1 MDGNPVR
8 QISLLGFGEVGG
20 IFGHDFAAAG
30 LGVSTFDILLNAEP
44 SRSEMLAKA
53 KNANVRACDT
63 LEGAIRGA
71 DLVIS
76 AVTASSAADVAASA
90 APFLRAGQIYLD
102 LNSVSPDTKREIART
117 LNESAATFVEAAVM
131 AAVSPQRLKVPML
144 LGGADAAMAAARLQ
158 AIGLNVKPISDRVGV
173 ASAIKMCRSIIIKG
187 LEAITVE
194 SMFTA
199 RRYGAEKLVL
209 ESLAATYPDM
219 GWNGALPDYLISRV
233 AEHGKRRA
241 AEMRE
246 AAQAVADAGLEP
258 LTALATA
265 QRQDW
270 LAQAIAEFSL
280 AVPKGEKF
288 EWQELADAIAKA
300 SSEGYG
306 KNLRENHSGRPSL
319 WCISKDGGFDSATI
333 GNGETDGRKIL
344 PLQNPQGWGT
354 RTIWSPRID
363 WLC

>member
-1 MDGNPVR
+1 MHQEPIR
-8 QISLLGFGEVGG
+8 QIALIGFGEVGG

-30 LGVSTFDILLNAEP
+30 LDVSTFDILLNAGA
-44 SRSEMLAKA
+44 SRSPMLARA
-53 KNANVRACDT
+53 KNDGVRPCDT
-63 LEGAIRGA
+63 LEAAINGA

-76 AVTASSAADVAASA
+76 AVTASSALVAAGSA
-90 APFLRAGQIYLD
+90 APFLHSGQIYLD

-117 LNESAATFVEAAVM
+117 LNESPATFVEAAVM
-131 AAVSPQRLKVPML
+131 APVSPQRLKVPML
-144 LGGADAAMAAARLQ
+144 LGGAYAASAAERLQ
-158 AIGLNVKPISDRVGV
+158 AIGMNVKPVSDRIGV

-199 RRYGAEKLVL
+199 RRYGAEKEVL
-209 ESLAATYPDM
+209 DSLAATYPGM
-219 GWNGALPDYLISRV
+219 GWSGALPDYLIGRV

-270 LAQAIAEFSL
+270 LAQAVAEFSL
-280 AVPKGEKF
+280 AAPKGESF
-288 EWQELADAIAKA
+288 AWQQLADAIAEA
-300 SSEGYG
+300 
-306 KNLRENHSGRPSL
+306 
-319 WCISKDGGFDSATI
+319 A
-333 GNGETDGRKIL
+333 
-344 PLQNPQGWGT
+344 
-354 RTIWSPRID
+354 SPREKSSAGIK
-363 WLC
+363 L

>member
-1 MDGNPVR
+1 MDGNPIR
-8 QISLLGFGEVGG
+8 KIALIGFGEVGG

-30 LGVSTFDILLNAEP
+30 LDVSTFDILLNAEP
-44 SRSEMLAKA
+44 SRGAMLAKA
-53 KNANVRACDT
+53 QSANVRPCDT
-63 LEGAIRGA
+63 LESAIRGA

-76 AVTASSAADVAASA
+76 AVTASSAADVAGCA
-90 APFLRAGQIYLD
+90 APFLQRDQIYFD
-102 LNSVSPDTKREIART
+102 LNSVSPDTKRQIART
-117 LNESAATFVEAAVM
+117 LNESPATFVEAAVM
-131 AAVSPQRLKVPML
+131 APVSPQRLKVPML
-144 LGGADAAMAAARLQ
+144 LGGPDAATAAERLQ
-158 AIGLNVKPISDRVGV
+158 AIGMNVKPISDRIGV

-199 RRYGAEKLVL
+199 RRYGAEKQVL

-246 AAQAVADAGLEP
+246 AAQAVADAGLVP

-270 LAQAIAEFSL
+270 LAQAFAEFSL
-280 AVPKGEKF
+280 AVPKGENF
-288 EWQELADAIAKA
+288 AWQELADAIAEAVPPQEK
-300 SSEGYG
+300 SSAGI
-306 KNLRENHSGRPSL
+306 KL
-319 WCISKDGGFDSATI
+319 
-333 GNGETDGRKIL
+333 
-344 PLQNPQGWGT
+344 
-354 RTIWSPRID
+354 
-363 WLC
+363 

>member
-1 MDGNPVR
+1 VDLNPIR
-8 QISLLGFGEVGG
+8 QIALIGFGEVGG
-20 IFGHDFAAAG
+20 IFGSDFAAAG
-30 LGVSTFDILLNAEP
+30 LHISTFDILLNGEP
-44 SRSEMLAKA
+44 SRSGMLAKA
-53 KNANVRACDT
+53 KRADVLACDK
-63 LEGAIRGA
+63 LEGAVHGA

-76 AVTASSAADVAASA
+76 AVTPSSAAGVAGSA

-102 LNSVSPDTKREIART
+102 INSVSPETKLEIART
-117 LNESAATFVEAAVM
+117 LNESAAMFVEAAVM
-131 AAVSPQRLKVPML
+131 AAVSAQRLKVPML
-144 LGGADAAMAAARLQ
+144 LGGAHAATTAARLQ
-158 AIGLNVKPISDRVGV
+158 AIGMNVKPISDRVGV

-199 RRYGAEKLVL
+199 RRYGAEKQVL

-219 GWNGALPDYLISRV
+219 GWNAALPDYLISRV

-280 AVPKGEKF
+280 AVPKGEAF
-288 EWQELADAIAKA
+288 AWQKLADAIAQPA
-300 SSEGYG
+300 SPQE
-306 KNLRENHSGRPSL
+306 KT
-319 WCISKDGGFDSATI
+319 SA
-333 GNGETDGRKIL
+333 GAKL
-344 PLQNPQGWGT
+344 
-354 RTIWSPRID
+354 
-363 WLC
+363 